1 MKWLTVLITLTR
13 PPTRKINM
21 QAPCYGTKKS
31 GIPCKCYIWMLH
43 ENILIK
49 LTANYIF
56 VNKLLVLKSVNVKT
70 SKINMTC
77 RIAYVHVNLDAV

>member
-1 MKWLTVLITLTR
+1 
-13 PPTRKINM
+13 M
-21 QAPCYGTKKS
+21 QAPFARIWHFDISYGTKKS
-31 GIPCKCYIWMLH
+31 GIPCEYYIWMLH

>member
-1 MKWLTVLITLTR
+1 
-13 PPTRKINM
+13 
-21 QAPCYGTKKS
+21 
-31 GIPCKCYIWMLH
+31 MLH

-77 RIAYVHVNLDAV
+77 RIAYVHVNLDAVDIMQALLIQLLTTGHKPRIHRSQSIRY

>member
-1 MKWLTVLITLTR
+1 
-13 PPTRKINM
+13 
-21 QAPCYGTKKS
+21 
-31 GIPCKCYIWMLH
+31 MLH

-77 RIAYVHVNLDAV
+77 RIACVHVNLDAV